1 MFVEK
6 EIIMDIYKLVEVFLR
21 KSTLVS
27 LLFSIT
33 YFTCYEYLNFNVV
46 ELIIVILMSCPIH
59 KYYIDLEE
67 DKMD

>member
-1 MFVEK
+1 
-6 EIIMDIYKLVEVFLR
+6 MDIYKLVEVFLR

-33 YFTCYEYLNFNVV
+33 YFTCYEYLNFNAV
-46 ELIIVILMSCPIH
+46 ELIIVILMSCPIQ

-67 DKMD
+67 DNVD

>member
-33 YFTCYEYLNFNVV
+33 YFTCYEYLNFNAL

-67 DKMD
+67 DNVD

>member
-27 LLFSIT
+27 LLI
-33 YFTCYEYLNFNVV
+33 FNN
-46 ELIIVILMSCPIH
+46 ILH
-59 KYYIDLEE
+59 LL
-67 DKMD
+67 